1 MFHAVVGNQEFQGE
15 LMMSNQRSATVVMDS
30 EYLKMRS
37 GLLEVAAALDRLERA
52 PGGLVDDPRRNRLE
66 QAIQI
71 LHDSEQGRAERLQLL
86 FSRPFNENWKQEF
99 GID

>member
-1 MFHAVVGNQEFQGE
+1 VVGNQDFQGE
-15 LMMSNQRSATVVMDS
+15 LIMSNQRSATVVMDS

-37 GLLEVAAALDRLERA
+37 GLLELAAALDRLERA
-52 PGGLVDDPRRNRLE
+52 PGGIGDDPRRNRLE

-71 LHDSEQGRAERLQLL
+71 LHDSDQSRAERLQLL

>member
-1 MFHAVVGNQEFQGE
+1 MVGNQDFQGE
-15 LMMSNQRSATVVMDS
+15 LIMSNQRSATVVMDS

-37 GLLEVAAALDRLERA
+37 GLLELAAALDRLERA
-52 PGGLVDDPRRNRLE
+52 PGGIGDDPRRNRLE

-71 LHDSEQGRAERLQLL
+71 LHDSDQSRAERLQLL